1 MWQCVVSTVQR
12 VAQIWK
18 WWLVSDEREG
28 TLLLRKCSGSLTGR
42 LGLLLGK
49 PDIIGSFLVCYR
61 HTHTIMGKSKS
72 SQSPMSRRCHGYLVT
87 QLSYLLLLLVGKA
100 VFYARLNTGVLSD
113 VVPHWL
119 QRCGLR
125 VTGWFRPS
133 FFSTCGVG
141 SLKPNVWKSV
151 MWAWSLADL
160 MKNVSVGSLL
170 IGPHSSLPR
179 RKFSSWDPC
188 LSHLWDLAKVGW
200 AWGVISHWALSSI
213 CLYKKKNSL
222 SILLFLVLWGQN

>member
-1 MWQCVVSTVQR
+1 MKGKGHCCWENAVVV
-12 VAQIWK
+12 
-18 WWLVSDEREG
+18 WLGTWGCFWGSETSLEVSWYARG
-28 TLLLRKCSGSLTGR
+28 
-42 LGLLLGK
+42 
-49 PDIIGSFLVCYR
+49 FL
-61 HTHTIMGKSKS
+61 TIMGKSKS
-72 SQSPMSRRCHGYLVT
+72 SQGPMSRRCHGYLVT

-100 VFYARLNTGVLSD
+100 VLYKRLNTGVLSD

-151 MWAWSLADL
+151 MWAWCLADL
-160 MKNVSVGSLL
+160 MKNISVGSLL

-200 AWGVISHWALSSI
+200 AWGVISHWALSS
-213 CLYKKKNSL
+213 LYL
-222 SILLFLVLWGQN
+222 Y